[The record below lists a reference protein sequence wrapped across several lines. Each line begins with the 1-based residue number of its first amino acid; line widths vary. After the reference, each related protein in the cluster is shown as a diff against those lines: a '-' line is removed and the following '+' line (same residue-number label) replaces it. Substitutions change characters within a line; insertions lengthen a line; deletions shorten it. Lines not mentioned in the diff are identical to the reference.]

1 MKIIVPC
8 SSCFKLNNVDL
19 DKASHIRAIC
29 ANCKSYLPIHD
40 GIQDVNGQTLKKL
53 ITNAKMPVVV
63 DFWASWCGPCKSFAP
78 TYKTVAQDMR
88 EHIIFAK
95 FNTEED
101 QNASVNYNIRSI
113 PTLIVFNNG
122 LEVDRQ
128 SGAMQKTTLQTYL
141 SRFVNSNN
149 NHF

>member
-8 SSCFKLNNVDL
+8 ASCYKINNVDL
-19 DKASHIRAIC
+19 EKSLTARAIC
-29 ANCKSYLPIHD
+29 ANCKSHLAIHD
-40 GIQDVNGQTLKKL
+40 GIQDVNGQALKKL
-53 ITNAKMPVVV
+53 IANAKMPIVV

-78 TYKTVAQDMR
+78 IFKTIAQEMR

-101 QNASVNYNIRSI
+101 QASSITYNIRSI

-122 LEVDRQ
+122 IEFDRQ
-128 SGAMQKTTLQTYL
+128 SGAMQKTALHGYL
-141 SRFVNSNN
+141 SKLIK
-149 NHF
+149 

>member
-8 SSCFKLNNVDL
+8 SSCYKINNVDL
-19 DKASHIRAIC
+19 EKSLTARAVC

-53 ITNAKMPVVV
+53 VANAKIPIAV

-78 TYKTVAQDMR
+78 IFHDVAQDIR
-88 EHIIFAK
+88 EHMIFAK

-101 QNASVNYNIRSI
+101 QGASVTYNIRSI
-113 PTLIVFNNG
+113 PTLIVFSN
-122 LEVDRQ
+122 EVELDRQ
-128 SGAMQKTTLQTYL
+128 SGAMQKTTLHTYL
-141 SRFVNSNN
+141 SRFIK
-149 NHF
+149 

>member
-8 SSCFKLNNVDL
+8 TSCYKINNVDL
-19 DKASHIRAIC
+19 EKSLTARAIC
-29 ANCKSYLPIHD
+29 ANCKSYLTIHD
-40 GIQDVNGQTLKKL
+40 GIQDVNGQAFKKL
-53 ITNAKMPVVV
+53 IANSKMPVVV

-78 TYKTVAQDMR
+78 IFKAVAQDMR

-101 QNASVNYNIRSI
+101 QASAITYNIRGI

-122 LEVDRQ
+122 VEVDRQ
-128 SGAMQKTTLQTYL
+128 SGVIQETALHEYL
-141 SRFVNSNN
+141 STFIK
-149 NHF
+149 